1 MKTGVLERQRINP
14 RNKIKKLAGR
24 DQNLYNYE
32 ESSFYQTTPTLFKTR
47 HLQMMSKADDLQAA
61 SATLEHLANSLPLTQ
76 VHEKVCMYPK
86 SCPRNLLFS

>member
-61 SATLEHLANSLPLTQ
+61 SATLGTLGQLTTSYTSTRKSVHVPQILP
-76 VHEKVCMYPK
+76 
-86 SCPRNLLFS
+86 